1 MRVFQ
6 VQNLIHIVVSLE
18 LSFEEHISPK
28 RFLTDDDNKKIHF
41 KMWGIKVQSLLVFF
55 LGLVALSQAIIDTYA
70 PETKLDIS
78 EGENVD
84 LMCRTN
90 ATKFSY
96 CKFTHPN
103 NVLWVKFK
111 FDDASQTVKELKRR
125 WLDGFEYTGPDSQT
139 CQITLK
145 NVIAGDEGESGK
157 WKCKVEDWETED
169 QEEGE

>member
-1 MRVFQ
+1 
-6 VQNLIHIVVSLE
+6 
-18 LSFEEHISPK
+18 
-28 RFLTDDDNKKIHF
+28 
-41 KMWGIKVQSLLVFF
+41 MWGIKAQSLLVFF

-70 PETKLDIS
+70 PETKLDVS

-111 FDDASQTVKELKRR
+111 FDDASQTVKEQERK
-125 WLDGFEYTGPDSQT
+125 WLNNFEYSGNSKE
-139 CQITLK
+139 CKMTLK
-145 NVIAGDEGESGK
+145 NVEAGKEGHSGK

-169 QEEGE
+169 QEEGKY

>member
-1 MRVFQ
+1 
-6 VQNLIHIVVSLE
+6 
-18 LSFEEHISPK
+18 
-28 RFLTDDDNKKIHF
+28 
-41 KMWGIKVQSLLVFF
+41 MWGIKAQSLLVFF
-55 LGLVALSQAIIDTYA
+55 LGLVALSQAFIDMYA

-111 FDDASQTVKELKRR
+111 FDDASQTVKELKRK
-125 WLDGFEYTGPDSQT
+125 WLDNIEYTGNNKE
-139 CQITLK
+139 CQLTLK
-145 NVIAGDEGESGK
+145 NVEGGKEGHSGK
-157 WKCKVEDWETED
+157 WRCKVEDWETED
-169 QEEGE
+169 QEEGL

>member
-1 MRVFQ
+1 
-6 VQNLIHIVVSLE
+6 
-18 LSFEEHISPK
+18 
-28 RFLTDDDNKKIHF
+28 
-41 KMWGIKVQSLLVFF
+41 MWGIKVQSLLVFF
-55 LGLVALSQAIIDTYA
+55 LGLVALSQAIIDMYA

-145 NVIAGDEGESGK
+145 NVIAGDEGQSGK

>member
-1 MRVFQ
+1 
-6 VQNLIHIVVSLE
+6 
-18 LSFEEHISPK
+18 
-28 RFLTDDDNKKIHF
+28 
-41 KMWGIKVQSLLVFF
+41 MWRIKAQSLLVFF

-70 PETKLDIS
+70 PETKLDVS

-111 FDDASQTVKELKRR
+111 FDDASQTVKEQERK
-125 WLDGFEYTGPDSQT
+125 WLDNIEYTGNDKE
-139 CQITLK
+139 CKLTLK
-145 NVIAGDEGESGK
+145 NVEAGKEGHSGK
-157 WKCKVEDWETED
+157 WKCKVEDWETEN
-169 QEEGE
+169 QEEGL